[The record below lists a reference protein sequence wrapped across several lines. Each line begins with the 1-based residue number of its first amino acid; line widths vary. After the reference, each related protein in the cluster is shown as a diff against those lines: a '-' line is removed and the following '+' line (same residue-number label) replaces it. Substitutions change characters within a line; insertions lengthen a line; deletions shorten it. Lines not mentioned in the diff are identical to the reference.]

1 MVLEW
6 GAAFALEADVISEW
20 SMAAVMMTVRW
31 LNNGVER
38 VEHCAAVLAH
48 EAEALGALVGSA
60 PLPDPL
66 PANLIDCAQVALG
79 EEVSVSAGSVRALSD
94 DLSEYVLW

>member
-6 GAAFALEADVISEW
+6 GAAFALEAGVISEL
-20 SMAAVMMTVRW
+20 SIAAVMMTVRW
-31 LNNGVER
+31 LDNGVER
-38 VEHCAAVLAH
+38 VEHCAVVLAG
-48 EAEALGALVGSA
+48 EAEAVSVLADSA

-79 EEVSVSAGSVRALSD
+79 EAVSLSAGSVRALSD